1 MSMDESIYSAND
13 ELVKEREESESL
25 KLEAIVSS
33 NFLLLPRAS
42 DAFHSSLEKGYHPR
56 VIFSALKKS
65 RESIINGSL
74 FEKYSAKE
82 NHYLSGG
89 ILHPHYRSLGTATLC
104 VGPLRF
110 ENTSFTFVHY
120 SNSVKEPFNAPNI
133 SYVNPQYNG
142 LDYRPNL
149 KRPAPMMSAGGETID
164 DKEKDYEKDLLPP
177 PQYRPP
183 SPKKPEDYES
193 TPGEPVEPLITDES
207 IQHLRIRAQQDPTI
221 MNILKKI
228 AKGLG
233 TPEQC
238 ILLHNELIGPSTFPS
253 PRRAKKP
260 PRKRITLTLNQHD
273 KDEFVNSLL
282 SDRKT
287 VRQHFDIIFQFN
299 EAPEQQWILPRGSV
313 LSHVFNTSTKSLN
326 ALKLLFHVYQA
337 TQERSVTDI
346 KTEIQIKDFNPI
358 LRAAI
363 ESLVSGSH
371 SERLLMEKHRRL
383 STPEARYYVQYSE
396 RN

>member
-1 MSMDESIYSAND
+1 MSMDESIYSGND
-13 ELVKEREESESL
+13 ELVREREESESL

-33 NFLLLPRAS
+33 DFLLLPRAS
-42 DAFHSSLEKGYHPR
+42 DAFNSSLEKGYHPR
-56 VIFSALKKS
+56 ILFSALKKS
-65 RESIINGSL
+65 RESILNGNL
-74 FEKYSAKE
+74 FERFSPQE

-89 ILHPHYRSLGTATLC
+89 ILYPHQRYLGSATLC

-110 ENTSFTFVHY
+110 EDTSFTFVHY
-120 SNSVKEPFNAPNI
+120 SNSDKEPFNAPNI

-149 KRPAPMMSAGGETID
+149 KRQASMMDTDAKDVNT
-164 DKEKDYEKDLLPP
+164 KEREYEYNLLPT
-177 PQYRPP
+177 PQYRPS

-193 TPGEPVEPLITDES
+193 TPGEPVEPLVTDES
-207 IQHLRIRAQQDPTI
+207 LQRLRNRSHEDPTI

-273 KDEFVNSLL
+273 KDEFVKSLL
-282 SDRKT
+282 KDRKT
-287 VRQHFDIIFQFN
+287 VRQHFDIVFQLK

-313 LSHVFNTSTKSLN
+313 LSHIFNTDTKQLD
-326 ALKLLFHVYQA
+326 ALKLLFHVYKP

-346 KTEIQIKDFNPI
+346 KTEIQIKNFNST
-358 LRAAI
+358 LRVAI

-383 STPEARYYVQYSE
+383 SVPEPRYYVQYSE